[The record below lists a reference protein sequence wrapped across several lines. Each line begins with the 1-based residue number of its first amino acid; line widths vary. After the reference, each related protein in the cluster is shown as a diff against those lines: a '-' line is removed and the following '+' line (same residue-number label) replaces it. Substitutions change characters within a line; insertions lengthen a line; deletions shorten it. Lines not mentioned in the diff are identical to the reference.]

1 MKLKRYF
8 DVFVSIVLLIIF
20 SPILLIIAGA
30 ILYTM
35 GRPVLFTQERVGYNE
50 RVFLMRKFRTM
61 GNQRDVHGRLL
72 PDVQRITALGRF
84 LRATSLD
91 ELPEL
96 FHVLSGDMSL
106 VGPRPLLPQY
116 IPRYTAFQRRRHEVL
131 PGISG
136 WAQVNGRQNLKF
148 SKRIE
153 LDVCYVDN
161 QSFGLDLKI
170 LLLTVLRVVQR
181 DGVKVTQS
189 VEEVDDLRV
198 LGS

>member
-1 MKLKRYF
+1 MKLKRCF
-8 DVFVSIVLLIIF
+8 DVFVSIALLIIL
-20 SPILLIIAGA
+20 SPILLIIAGS
-30 ILYTM
+30 ILYAM

-50 RVFLMRKFRTM
+50 RVFLMHKFRTM
-61 GNQRDVHGRLL
+61 GSQRDVHGRLL
-72 PDVQRITALGRF
+72 PDEQRITALGRF

-96 FHVLSGDMSL
+96 FHVLRGEMSL
-106 VGPRPLLPQY
+106 VGPRPLLPKY
-116 IPRYTAFQRRRHEVL
+116 IPRYTAFQQRRHEVL
-131 PGISG
+131 PGITG

-153 LDVCYVDN
+153 LDVWYVDN
-161 QSFGLDLKI
+161 QSLGLDLKI

-198 LGS
+198 LGP